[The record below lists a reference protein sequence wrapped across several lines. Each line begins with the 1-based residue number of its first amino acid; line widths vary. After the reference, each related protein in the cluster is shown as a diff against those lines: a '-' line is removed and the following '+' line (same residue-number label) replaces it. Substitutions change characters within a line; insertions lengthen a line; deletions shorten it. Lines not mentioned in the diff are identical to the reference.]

1 MRRQPVRGPSVRTK
15 VVGTVLVLAAS
26 GMAVAETAAYTVQS
40 ARLEQRLDAAVLQEV
55 AEFRTL
61 AEQGVDPDTGDRFG
75 SVEQLMRTALARN
88 VADDS
93 ETFLA
98 LVDGEPAFT
107 PLGPRVV
114 ALEDEP
120 AVLAAA
126 RDAQGSEVVRVVDVP
141 SSVGRLRLAAVP
153 VTVEGAPSR
162 GTYVVAY
169 AVDRE
174 RRLLVDIART
184 YALVALLSL
193 LVLAGVAWAVTG
205 RLLRPLRLLREEAQR
220 TAATELAGRLP
231 VRGNDDVSELTRSF
245 NGMLDR
251 LGASF
256 EEQRQFLDDAGHELR
271 TPVTIVRGHLEL
283 LDPSDPVETAETR
296 DLLLDEVDRMSRLVE
311 DLVLLAKARR
321 PDFVRPCAVD
331 VGRLTDAV
339 LDKARPL
346 GDRDW
351 RLDARGQGV
360 VHADG
365 QRLTQALLQLA
376 DNAVKHTPP
385 GTEVAVGS
393 SVQDGQ
399 VRLWVRDTG
408 PGIDPADHARVF
420 ERFGRTEEG
429 RGTEGSGLG
438 LAIVQA
444 IASAHGGRVELAS
457 APGRGA
463 TFTLVVP
470 RGRSST

>member
-1 MRRQPVRGPSVRTK
+1 MARTLPVRTK

-26 GMAVAETAAYTVQS
+26 GMAVAETAAYTVQA
-40 ARLEQRLDAAVLQEV
+40 ARLDDRLDAAILQEV

-61 AEQGVDPDTGDRFG
+61 AEQGVDPQTGDRFR
-75 SVEQLMRTALARN
+75 SVDQLMRTALARN

-98 LVDGEPAFT
+98 MVDGEPAFT

-126 RDAQGSEVVRVVDVP
+126 RDARGAAEVRVTDVP
-141 SSVGRLRLAAVP
+141 SSVGRLRVAAVP
-153 VTVEGAPSR
+153 VTVEGSPSR

-174 RRLLVDIART
+174 RRMLVETART
-184 YALVALLSL
+184 YAVVALLSL
-193 LVLAGVAWAVTG
+193 LVLAAVAWVVTG

-231 VRGNDDVSELTRSF
+231 VRGNDDVSALTRSF

-296 DLLLDEVDRMSRLVE
+296 ALLLDEVDRMSRLVE

-321 PDFVRPCAVD
+321 PDFVRLAEVD
-331 VGRLTDAV
+331 VARLTDDV
-339 LDKARPL
+339 LDKARAL
-346 GDRDW
+346 GPRPW
-351 RLDARGQGV
+351 RLDGRGEGAV
-360 VHADG
+360 LADG

-393 SVQDGQ
+393 AVLPGE
-399 VRLWVRDTG
+399 VRLWVRDAG
-408 PGIDPADHARVF
+408 RGIAPADHERVF
-420 ERFGRTEEG
+420 ERFGRTDEG

-438 LAIVQA
+438 LSIVQA
-444 IASAHGGRVELAS
+444 VAVAHGGRVELDS
-457 APGRGA
+457 AVGRGS

-470 RGRSST
+470 RGRSS

>member
-1 MRRQPVRGPSVRTK
+1 MARALSVRSK

-26 GMAVAETAAYTVQS
+26 GMAVAETAAYTVQA
-40 ARLEQRLDAAVLQEV
+40 ARLDDRLDAAILQEV

-61 AEQGVDPDTGDRFG
+61 AEKGVDPDTGDRFR
-75 SVEQLMRTALARN
+75 SVDQLMRTALARN
-88 VADDS
+88 VADDN

-107 PLGPRVV
+107 PLDPRVV

-126 RDAQGSEVVRVVDVP
+126 REARGAPDVRVTDVP
-141 SSVGRLRLAAVP
+141 SSVGRLRVAAVP
-153 VTVEGAPSR
+153 VTVEGAAPR

-174 RRLLVDIART
+174 RRMLVETART
-184 YALVALLSL
+184 YAVVAAGSL
-193 LVLAGVAWAVTG
+193 LVLAAVAWAVTG

-321 PDFVRPCAVD
+321 PDFVRLGDVD
-331 VGRLTDAV
+331 VGRLTDDV
-339 LDKARPL
+339 LEKARPL
-346 GDRDW
+346 GERAW
-351 RLDARGQGV
+351 RLDDRGEGV
-360 VHADG
+360 VRADG

-385 GTEVAVGS
+385 GTQVAIGS
-393 SVQDGQ
+393 AVLADE
-399 VRLWVRDTG
+399 VRLWVRDAG
-408 PGIDPADHARVF
+408 RGIDPADHGRVF

-438 LAIVQA
+438 LSIVQA
-444 IASAHGGRVELAS
+444 IADAHGGRLELDS

-470 RGRSST
+470 RGRSSS